1 MAADPR
7 MALSKFTGALE
18 RHFEAVSQRRGAED
32 PNVESAYEQL
42 LEAFLDY
49 EEALGDKFDEYLPFV
64 QEDFDE

>member
-18 RHFEAVSQRRGAED
+18 RHFEAVSNRRGTED
-32 PNVESAYEQL
+32 PNVEAAYEQL

-49 EEALGDKFDEYLPFV
+49 EEMLGDKYDEFLPFV
-64 QEDFDE
+64 QDDFDE